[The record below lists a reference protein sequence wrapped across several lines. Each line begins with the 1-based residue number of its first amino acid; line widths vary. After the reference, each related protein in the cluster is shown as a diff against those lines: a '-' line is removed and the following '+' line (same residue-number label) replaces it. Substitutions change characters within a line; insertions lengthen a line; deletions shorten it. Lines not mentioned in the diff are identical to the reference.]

1 MSTLKVTNLQ
11 HPSAASANVT
21 LDSSGNAAF
30 SGGISGVTSVN
41 GGQLGGSNI
50 IQNGAFQIWQRGTS
64 FTPPTSGTFT
74 ADRWQQHQGGGG
86 VLYYEQS
93 TDAPTGFSNSLKVT
107 VNTADTSIAAGD
119 FYYMR
124 ESIEGFN
131 CVPLA
136 LGTSNAVTFT
146 LSFYVKSSLTGTF
159 NGCYQNNAT
168 NRSYVFEYTINA
180 ANVWERKT
188 VTIVG
193 DTTGTWTTDN
203 TSGLRV
209 IFDFGMGSNF
219 NTTANSWQ
227 AGSYF
232 CTSSGVKL
240 VGTASATWYI
250 TGVQLEV
257 GDTATSYQHESY
269 GTTLQKCLRYY
280 WRTTKSA
287 SNQVIT
293 TAIAYS
299 STVAVAP
306 ILFPVPMRSSPSFSI
321 SATSDFV
328 YVGNNSS
335 ADPSQFQTDV
345 VSVWSAQAYM
355 VGSFTQGHAYL
366 YRFDG
371 DSPSNQ
377 YFAFDAE
384 L

>member
-1 MSTLKVTNLQ
+1 MAVSTIDPNGL
-11 HPSAASANVT
+11 NV
-21 LDSSGNAAF
+21 
-30 SGGISGVTSVN
+30 
-41 GGQLGGSNI
+41 GQLGGTRNI
-50 IQNGAFQIWQRGTS
+50 IQNGAMQIWQRGTS
-64 FTPPTSGTFT
+64 FTPPTGGTCT

-119 FYYMR
+119 YYYMR

-159 NGCYQNNAT
+159 NGCYQNNAP

-180 ANVWERKT
+180 ANTWERKT

-203 TSGLRV
+203 TAGLRV
-209 IFDFGMGSNF
+209 NFDFGMGSSF

-232 CTSSGVKL
+232 CTSSAVKL
-240 VGTASATWYI
+240 VGTASATWQI

-257 GDTATSYQHESY
+257 GDTATSFEHENY
-269 GTTLQKCLRYY
+269 GTTLQKCQRYY
-280 WRTTKSA
+280 LRHTSGSNGLMGPALYEQA
-287 SNQVIT
+287 SVV
-293 TAIAYS
+293 
-299 STVAVAP
+299 VAVCE
-306 ILFPVPMRSSPSFSI
+306 FPTEMRSAPTLTASSGTNYYNLYPPNDAFNSLSI
-321 SATSDFV
+321 AIPNTKRSLVF
-328 YVGNNSS
+328 NSS
-335 ADPSQFQTDV
+335 E
-345 VSVWSAQAYM
+345 VSGT
-355 VGSFTQGHAYL
+355 VGYATTMRTNGSGVTV
-366 YRFDG
+366 D
-371 DSPSNQ
+371 
-377 YFAFDAE
+377 FDAE
-384 L
+384 I